1 LEHLVS
7 DLSQHIDS
15 AEQVSAVRTE
25 LLRVARDEPGRWWSA
40 QELRDTVQNGYP
52 STLVSIALNDLIAS
66 DDLRLN
72 NRLHV
77 QYSG

>member
-1 LEHLVS
+1 MS
-7 DLSQHIDS
+7 DLSQQIDD
-15 AEQVSAVRTE
+15 AEQVSTVRSA
-25 LLRVARDEPGRWWSA
+25 LLRVARDEPARWWSA
-40 QELRDTVQNGYP
+40 QELRETVQNGYP

-77 QYSG
+77 QYAG

>member
-1 LEHLVS
+1 VTKG
-7 DLSQHIDS
+7 DP
-15 AEQVSAVRTE
+15 A
-25 LLRVARDEPGRWWSA
+25 RWWTA
-40 QELRDTVQNGYP
+40 EELRQAVQNGYP

-77 QYSG
+77 QYAG